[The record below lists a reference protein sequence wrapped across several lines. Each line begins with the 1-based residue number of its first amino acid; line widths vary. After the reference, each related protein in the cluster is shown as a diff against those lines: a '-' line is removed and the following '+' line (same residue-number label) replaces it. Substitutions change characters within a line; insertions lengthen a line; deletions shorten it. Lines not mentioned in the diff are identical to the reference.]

1 MLRTPAPLSRA
12 LYVGGLNVR
21 EGWLTDAIESPG
33 RAAVFY
39 HLFARILSAGTA
51 SDGESLANEIESAV
65 AVSRHA
71 KFWNPRLTQVSGL
84 VEFSAGPTSW
94 FTRAGSM
101 GGTSHQ
107 RPTGKQLSY
116 CVHSLSV
123 SARR

>member
-1 MLRTPAPLSRA
+1 MLRTSAPLIGA
-12 LYVGGLNVR
+12 LYVGGLDVR
-21 EGWLTDAIESPG
+21 EGWLTYAVESPG

-51 SDGESLANEIESAV
+51 FDGEILANEIESAV

-71 KFWNPRLTQVSGL
+71 KLWKPKLTQVSGL

-94 FTRAGSM
+94 FTRAGSI

-116 CVHSLSV
+116 CVQSLSE
-123 SARR
+123 SARS